1 MRIGILSSGAVTPG
15 GIGVESLDSQWPQ
28 KLVVS
33 GSGKHSYNASLVDQ
47 SLPEI
52 TRWGKEPRLR
62 RASPIAYYMTE
73 AASQALSAVPDI
85 DLSRTGVIAS
95 FFLGCLVYSV
105 RFYKQMTTEGRRFA
119 SPILFPETVFNSPV
133 SHLVSTLGTSGPVY
147 SQVGDKSC
155 WANSLRTAEC
165 WMRKGNVDNVLLIGA
180 EEFDPYQLDAFH
192 SAGWMRGNGLVP
204 GEGAGAILL
213 TSKPSD
219 QSVML
224 AGLCDGYCYSSKSEA
239 LAAGVECLAV
249 HPRESKVMPT
259 ATGWLQQVE
268 SKVVG
273 DRMISGIS
281 HPFYEAST
289 ASAVWDTIRAA
300 KLINQGL
307 TQELIVPYWG
317 LSQQFG
323 AARLTA
329 PSFTS

>member
-1 MRIGILSSGAVTPG
+1 MKIGILSCGAVTPG
-15 GIGVESLDSQWPQ
+15 GIGLDTLDSTWPQ
-28 KLVVS
+28 KQVDS
-33 GSGKHSYNASLVDQ
+33 GTGKHSYPVSLVDQ
-47 SLPEI
+47 TLPEL

-73 AASQALSAVPDI
+73 AASQALSSVPDI

-105 RFYKQMTTEGRRFA
+105 RFYRQMTTEGRRFA

-165 WMRKGNVDNVLLIGA
+165 WMRRGIVDNVLVIGA

-192 SAGWMRGNGLVP
+192 SAGWMRGNRFVV

-213 TSKPSD
+213 TSKPSE
-219 QSVML
+219 QSVIL
-224 AGLCDGYCYSSKSEA
+224 DGLSDGHCYSSKSDA
-239 LAAGVECLAV
+239 LSAAFECFSE
-249 HPRESKVMPT
+249 HPPETRVMPT
-259 ATGWLQQVE
+259 ATSWVQQIE
-268 SKVVG
+268 SKVVA
-273 DRMISGIS
+273 DRLLPGIA
-281 HPFYEAST
+281 HPTCEAST
-289 ASAVWDTIRAA
+289 ASAAWDTIKAA
-300 KLINQGL
+300 KLIKDG
-307 TQELIVPYWG
+307 TVGEIIVPYWG

-323 AARLTA
+323 AVRLTA
-329 PSFTS
+329 PSLAN